1 MIVLDKM
8 VEIKVELTDIGLRKD
23 FYFTIYQ
30 TRHLIN
36 LSYFL
41 SIALSGYGFC

>member
-30 TRHLIN
+30 TQHLIIY
-36 LSYFL
+36 LISYL
-41 SIALSGYGFC
+41 LL